1 MSTPFQF
8 KQFSVRQDQCAM
20 KVGTDGVLLGAWV
33 QSKDIPNTILDVGS
47 GTGVISLMLA
57 QRYSNS
63 EIEAIEIDQ
72 NAYQQAVDNFENAPW
87 ADRLFCF
94 HASFQEYFQEVE
106 DLTYD
111 LIISNPPY
119 FSPTQKSNDESRNT
133 ARFEDA
139 LPFEHLFYGASKLL
153 SDQGNFALIIP
164 FDKEKQ
170 AVDMAKR
177 MHLHPQR
184 ITRVKGNFESPIK
197 RSLMQFGFEKREI
210 DISELVIEISRHKYT
225 DTYLDLVKDFYLKL

>member
-1 MSTPFQF
+1 MSAPFQF
-8 KQFSVRQDQCAM
+8 KQFSVKQDQCAM
-20 KVGTDGVLLGAWV
+20 KVGTDGVLLGAWI
-33 QSKDIPNTILDVGS
+33 QYKGIPDTILDVGS

-111 LIISNPPY
+111 LIISNPPF
-119 FSPTQKSNDESRNT
+119 FSSSQKSNDESRNI
-133 ARFEDA
+133 ARFEEA

-153 SDQGNFALIIP
+153 NDQGNFALIIP

-170 AVDMAKR
+170 AIEIAER

-184 ITRVKGNFESPIK
+184 ITRVKGKSESPIK
-197 RSLMQFGFEKREI
+197 RSLMQFGFEKKAV

-225 DTYLDLVKDFYLKL
+225 AEYIDLVKDFYLKL